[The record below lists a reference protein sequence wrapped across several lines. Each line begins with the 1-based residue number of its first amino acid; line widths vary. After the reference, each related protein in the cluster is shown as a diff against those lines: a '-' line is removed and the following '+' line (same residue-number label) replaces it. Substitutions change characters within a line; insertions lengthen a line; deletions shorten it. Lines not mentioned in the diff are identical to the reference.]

1 MSIFCACVAVYYV
14 YVLLSVLGGQK
25 KVLDPLEVELRMTM
39 SYHMG
44 AGAKLWF
51 LCKNKRS

>member
-14 YVLLSVLGGQK
+14 YVLPSVLEGQK

-51 LCKNKRS
+51 LCKNKCS